1 MIKETSTKVEIVK
14 PDPEVLRLVEAVL
27 SQNMRIL
34 DMNAMLLE
42 ALANPTVRIS

>member
-1 MIKETSTKVEIVK
+1 MENATKVEIVK
-14 PDPEVLRLVEAVL
+14 PDPEVIRLVEVVL
-27 SQNMRIL
+27 SQNMKIL